1 MNIRTVLLG
10 IAGTAM
16 LSSAAL
22 AATAE
27 VHTGNRPASN
37 EQMADRCAT
46 LESQYQSA
54 ITGHIGDAAFDK
66 AEGLGSSGTSECQ
79 ADEGTIGAQK
89 LEQALADLGVKALD

>member
-1 MNIRTVLLG
+1 MNIRSVLLG

-22 AATAE
+22 AAVAP
-27 VHTGNRPASN
+27 HTGNRPADN
-37 EQMADRCAT
+37 QQMADRCAT
-46 LESQYQSA
+46 LESQYQGA
-54 ITGHIGDAAFDK
+54 ITSHLGDATFDK

-79 ADEGTIGAQK
+79 SNEGTMGAQK